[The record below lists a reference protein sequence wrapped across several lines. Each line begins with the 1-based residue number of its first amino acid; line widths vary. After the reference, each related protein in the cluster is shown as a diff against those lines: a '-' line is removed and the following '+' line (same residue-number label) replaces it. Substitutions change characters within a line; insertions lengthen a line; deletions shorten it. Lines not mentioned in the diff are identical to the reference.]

1 MSFFYIQTL
10 TELCLFLHSDLDSVM
25 PFFTFRPSFSSG
37 ISNFFRNKGSKADSK
52 DKDKDKKH
60 ESILREKSTNAPLP
74 VRSETSKVYTK
85 DAFRNSQ
92 AESPKS
98 QRPESNLSMASPP
111 TVTVDAKVLAESPK
125 ILAPRASEESLDDDE
140 PTKAD
145 AKTTDG
151 KTKAGEEM
159 EQSNGGKEEKRSK
172 SSKSSTPEVV
182 EEEGESG
189 ASAAAESQG
198 HAVLSVSGLCLL
210 PVLSCVN

>member
-1 MSFFYIQTL
+1 
-10 TELCLFLHSDLDSVM
+10 M
-25 PFFTFRPSFSSG
+25 PFFTFRQSFSSG

-52 DKDKDKKH
+52 DKDKDKDKKH
-60 ESILREKSTNAPLP
+60 EPILREKTTDAPLP

-98 QRPESNLSMASPP
+98 QRSESNVSMAPP
-111 TVTVDAKVLAESPK
+111 VTVDAKVLAESPK

-145 AKTTDG
+145 AKTTDA
-151 KTKAGEEM
+151 KTKAGGEM
-159 EQSNGGKEEKRSK
+159 EQSNGGKEEERSK
-172 SSKSSTPEVV
+172 SSKSSTPEAV

-198 HAVLSVSGLCLL
+198 NAVLLVSSLCLL
-210 PVLSCVN
+210 PILSCVN

>member
-1 MSFFYIQTL
+1 
-10 TELCLFLHSDLDSVM
+10 M

-145 AKTTDG
+145 AKTTDA

-159 EQSNGGKEEKRSK
+159 EQSNGGIEEKRSK